1 MKLEHFLIPYTKI
14 NSKWNEHQNV
24 TLKTVKFLQEN
35 RGSVLFDIS
44 LNNMF
49 LDLVISGKGNKR
61 KNKQMGLHQTKE
73 LLHSEEKHQENEKAV
88 Y

>member
-1 MKLEHFLIPYTKI
+1 
-14 NSKWNEHQNV
+14 
-24 TLKTVKFLQEN
+24 
-35 RGSVLFDIS
+35 
-44 LNNMF
+44 MF
-49 LDLVISGKGNKR
+49 LDLVISGKGHKR